1 MPGNGNKKPD
11 SAYLTLRAGSRG
23 QDIRGPKITE
33 PGWWTFG
40 MSFTPDGRVHYYAH
54 PGVEDLTE
62 DDYITTQNPYSFRCE
77 RMDTLFFNVVSGDN
91 GQWSTPWVVDDAQVF
106 IAR

>member
-1 MPGNGNKKPD
+1 
-11 SAYLTLRAGSRG
+11 
-23 QDIRGPKITE
+23 
-33 PGWWTFG
+33 